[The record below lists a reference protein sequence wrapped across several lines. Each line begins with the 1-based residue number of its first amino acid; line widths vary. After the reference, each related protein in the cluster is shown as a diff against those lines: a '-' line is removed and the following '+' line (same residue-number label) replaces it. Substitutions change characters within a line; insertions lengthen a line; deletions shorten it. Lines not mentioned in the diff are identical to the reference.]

1 MYSWFF
7 FMKNKQPLLL
17 LILFSCSN
25 EPTKEDQKFAS
36 DDLDNL
42 IINNLEKINN
52 KLDLLEEKVI
62 FLENELELL
71 PVTSLVDDNFEENKS
86 IDIKTIRQNNVPI
99 RSLQN
104 KEFSNDNVLS
114 EPESLKNELLRM
126 FNENMNEEE
135 EEEDESEY

>member
-1 MYSWFF
+1 
-7 FMKNKQPLLL
+7 MKNKQPLLL

-71 PVTSLVDDNFEENKS
+71 PVTSLVDDNFQENKS

>member
-1 MYSWFF
+1 
-7 FMKNKQPLLL
+7 MKNKQSLLL

>member
-1 MYSWFF
+1 
-7 FMKNKQPLLL
+7 MKNKQSLLL

-42 IINNLEKINN
+42 IINSLEKINN

-62 FLENELELL
+62 FLENELEPL
-71 PVTSLVDDNFEENKS
+71 PVTSSVDDNFEENKRF
-86 IDIKTIRQNNVPI
+86 DIKTIRQNNVPI

-114 EPESLKNELLRM
+114 DPESLKNELLRM
-126 FNENMNEEE
+126 HNENMNEEE
-135 EEEDESEY
+135 EEEEEEDESEY

>member
-1 MYSWFF
+1 
-7 FMKNKQPLLL
+7 MKNKQPLLL

-104 KEFSNDNVLS
+104 KEFSNDSVLS

>member
-1 MYSWFF
+1 
-7 FMKNKQPLLL
+7 MKNKQPLLL

-36 DDLDNL
+36 DDLDKL

>member
-1 MYSWFF
+1 
-7 FMKNKQPLLL
+7 MKNKQPLLL

>member
-1 MYSWFF
+1 
-7 FMKNKQPLLL
+7 MKNKQPLLL

-71 PVTSLVDDNFEENKS
+71 PVISLVDDNFEENKS

>member
-1 MYSWFF
+1 
-7 FMKNKQPLLL
+7 MKNKQPLLL

-25 EPTKEDQKFAS
+25 EPIKEDQKFAS

-42 IINNLEKINN
+42 IINNLEKINK

-135 EEEDESEY
+135 EEEDESED

>member
-1 MYSWFF
+1 
-7 FMKNKQPLLL
+7 MKNKQSLLL

-42 IINNLEKINN
+42 IINSLEKINN

-62 FLENELELL
+62 FLENELEPL
-71 PVTSLVDDNFEENKS
+71 PVTSSVDDNFEENKRF
-86 IDIKTIRQNNVPI
+86 DIKTIRQNNVPI

-114 EPESLKNELLRM
+114 DPESLKNELLRM

-135 EEEDESEY
+135 EEEEEEDESEY

>member
-1 MYSWFF
+1 
-7 FMKNKQPLLL
+7 MKNKQPLLL

-135 EEEDESEY
+135 EEEEEEDESEY